1 MENGEILSGANGQYL
16 TFDFAEE
23 RYAVDVASV
32 EVVLEMASITR
43 VPKSASHLRGVINHR
58 GSVIPVVDLR
68 TVFNL
73 PTAESGAESGA
84 EPSIIVTQVEFEGES
99 ITTGVL
105 ADTVYEVV
113 DLDPSSIEPSPSIGS
128 KIDASCITGIGKR
141 DGGFIIILD
150 LEKALVMA
158 VSELGTP

>member
-1 MENGEILSGANGQYL
+1 MEYVENHSGENGQYL
-16 TFDFAEE
+16 TFDLAEE
-23 RYAVDVASV
+23 RYAMNVASV
-32 EVVLEMASITR
+32 EVVLEIASITR
-43 VPKSASHLRGVINHR
+43 VPKSAAHLRGVINHR

-68 TVFNL
+68 TVFDL
-73 PTAESGAESGA
+73 PPSEPGT
-84 EPSIIVTQVEFEGES
+84 EPSIIVTQIAFEGDS

-105 ADTVYEVV
+105 ADRVYEVV

-128 KIDASCITGIGKR
+128 RIDASCIAGIGKR

>member
-16 TFDFAEE
+16 TFDLAEE

-68 TVFNL
+68 TRGRS
-73 PTAESGAESGA
+73 P
-84 EPSIIVTQVEFEGES
+84 
-99 ITTGVL
+99 
-105 ADTVYEVV
+105 
-113 DLDPSSIEPSPSIGS
+113 PSS
-128 KIDASCITGIGKR
+128 
-141 DGGFIIILD
+141 
-150 LEKALVMA
+150 
-158 VSELGTP
+158 